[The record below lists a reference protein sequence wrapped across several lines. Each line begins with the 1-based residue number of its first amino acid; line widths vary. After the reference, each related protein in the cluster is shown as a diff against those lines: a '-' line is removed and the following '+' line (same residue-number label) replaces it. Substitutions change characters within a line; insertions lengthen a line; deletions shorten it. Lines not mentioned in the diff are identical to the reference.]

1 MPQPQ
6 GPRPYHRRTAAAG
19 TLVLAALCLGG
30 GPATAAP
37 AAPERPARGADG
49 GHRPDVRLLDTITVP
64 VGTVLDG
71 VPFGGISGIDY
82 DPRSGRYVVLSDDR
96 SELAPAR
103 FHILRLPLDAKGF
116 AVRSPQPA
124 GGTVLTG
131 PDGKPFP
138 RPTVDP
144 EAIRWTPGG
153 KGLLWTSEGA
163 AAAGLPPFVREA
175 APDGGHRRELPLPA
189 AYRPVLA
196 ADGTP
201 VSGVRDNQAFEG
213 LTLSL
218 DGSKVVTLTEGPL
231 VQDGPAPTAGAGG
244 RSRLLVQGRADGRTL
259 GEFVYPLG
267 PPADAGPVPAG
278 AQRGAS
284 EILAVN
290 ESDYLVVERTARSG
304 TDFGIRIWWTTTVG
318 ATDVRG
324 RAALAGTER
333 AMAKRLLFDF
343 ATTGTAPDNVE
354 GLTWGPQLADGSRS
368 LVLVTDD
375 NFGALGSPGT
385 AFHLLAVRPGL
396 LAVHSPDVD
405 HDGSVDRADLR
416 RLLRSGR
423 AGDLNGDGRT
433 DGRDIRLWGSY
444 GRTFPFPRGD

>member
-6 GPRPYHRRTAAAG
+6 GPRPHHRRAAAAG
-19 TLVLAALCLGG
+19 SLVLAVLCLGG

-37 AAPERPARGADG
+37 TAERPARGADG

-71 VPFGGISGIDY
+71 VPFGGVSGIDY
-82 DPRSGRYVVLSDDR
+82 DPRSGRYVALSGDR
-96 SELAPAR
+96 SEPAPAR
-103 FHILRLPLDAKGF
+103 LHVLRLPLDAKGF
-116 AVRSPQPA
+116 AVRTPQPA
-124 GGTVLTG
+124 GSTVLSG
-131 PDGKPFP
+131 PDGKPLP
-138 RPTVDP
+138 RRTVDP
-144 EAIRWTPGG
+144 EAIRWAPGG
-153 KGLLWTSEGA
+153 KGLLWAGEGD

-189 AYRPVLA
+189 AYRPVLG

-201 VSGVRDNQAFEG
+201 VSGVRAHEAFEG
-213 LTLSL
+213 LALSL
-218 DGSKVVTLTEGPL
+218 DGSKVVTLTEGSL
-231 VQDGPAPTAGAGG
+231 VQDGPAPTAGAGS
-244 RSRLLVQGRADGRTL
+244 RSRLLVQGRADGRPL

-267 PPADAGPVPAG
+267 PPTDAGPVPAG
-278 AQRGAS
+278 TRRGAS

-290 ESDYLVVERTARSG
+290 ETDYLVVERTAKSG

-318 ATDVRG
+318 ATDVNG
-324 RAALAGTER
+324 RAALAGSER
-333 AMAKRLLFDF
+333 VMPKRLLFDF
-343 ATTGTAPDNVE
+343 ATAGVAPDNVE
-354 GLTWGPQLADGSRS
+354 GLTWGPRLADGSRS
-368 LVLVTDD
+368 LVLVSDD
-375 NFGALGSPGT
+375 SAGAFGSPGT

-405 HDGSVDRADLR
+405 HDGRVDRADLR